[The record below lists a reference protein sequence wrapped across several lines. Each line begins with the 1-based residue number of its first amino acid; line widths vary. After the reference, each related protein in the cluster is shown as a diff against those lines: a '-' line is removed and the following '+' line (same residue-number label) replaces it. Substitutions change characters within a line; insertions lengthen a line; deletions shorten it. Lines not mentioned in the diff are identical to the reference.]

1 MIRIHI
7 TSVIVDDQAKAEA
20 FYVDK
25 LGFRKKHD
33 IPAGGARWLTVE
45 NVDGSG
51 VELLLEPCGYDFA
64 KTWQSTLYDNGIP
77 ITSFGVDDIK
87 AEVKRLREAGV
98 VVRGEPSEARE
109 GMPSVVT
116 IEDGCGNL
124 LMLVEQP

>member
-1 MIRIHI
+1 MMRIHI
-7 TSVIVDDQAKAEA
+7 TSVIVDDQDKAGA

-25 LGFRKKHD
+25 MGFRKKHD
-33 IPAGGARWLTVE
+33 LPAGGGRWLTVE
-45 NVDGSG
+45 NADGSG
-51 VELLLEPCGYDFA
+51 VELLLEPCGFDFA
-64 KTWQSTLYDNGIP
+64 RTWQEALYERGIP
-77 ITSFGVDDIK
+77 ITSFGVDDIH

-98 VVRGEPSEARE
+98 TVRGEPSEPKE

>member
-7 TSVIVDDQAKAEA
+7 TSVIVDDQAKAEK
-20 FYVDK
+20 FYVEK
-25 LGFRKKHD
+25 MGFRKKHD
-33 IPAGGARWLTVE
+33 FPAGGARWLTVE
-45 NVDGSG
+45 NADGTG

-64 KTWQSTLYDNGIP
+64 KAWQASLYENGIP
-77 ITSFGVDDIK
+77 ITSFAVDDIK
-87 AEVKRLREAGV
+87 AEAKRLREAGV
-98 VVRGEPSEARE
+98 TVRGEPSEARD